1 MEPGS
6 SRMESSHAL
15 HWTTVALTRQ
25 DRQNESINIELCLFI
40 PCFSA
45 RSRHE
50 TFVPTLTLNDLLH
63 HTVSQHA
70 FTASFV
76 THSNTSQQ
84 ANITASQHRSN
95 SERPFG
101 DLVSEKVSSRFTHFN
116 RSIVLRSFEA
126 NSPLLSLSD
135 LWKSIWTEFES
146 RLERKDLFGT
156 KGFVWKVVGNSFWN
170 ESKQR

>member
-63 HTVSQHA
+63 HTACFHSKVRNIIHRSKLSQQTTRHC
-70 FTASFV
+70 
-76 THSNTSQQ
+76 SNTSQQ
-84 ANITASQHRSN
+84 FDP
-95 SERPFG
+95 SEIRK
-101 DLVSEKVSSRFTHFN
+101 KVSSRFT
-116 RSIVLRSFEA
+116 RSIVL
-126 NSPLLSLSD
+126 N
-135 LWKSIWTEFES
+135 
-146 RLERKDLFGT
+146 
-156 KGFVWKVVGNSFWN
+156 
-170 ESKQR
+170 SKQTHRYFLFQTFGKAFGRKR